1 MFKQRFILGS
11 ALAFMLTACGGDGGG
26 SVTGNNGASGS
37 GGKQTVDDG
46 KGGKVTVS
54 KNPTVKTP
62 ALGTGSGDSFTT
74 GALTIS
80 STTLSAGGTAN
91 VSANIVDAGN
101 GNALVKKKY
110 RVSFGSTCADRDP
123 ARAEFSKK
131 SLDVSSGN
139 VSVTYKAKG
148 CSGTDVVTF
157 KLYEA
162 SGTDSTDG
170 EVLALATGNIKVA
183 PPEVGTIDFV
193 ELTNPAMS
201 MQKIA
206 NKVLPSSTSV
216 SFAVRDKNANP
227 IEGKTVE
234 FELSNTAGGIELA
247 TSSAITN
254 ESGVATV
261 IVTPGTTH
269 AITRVKATT
278 LSSDGSTK
286 IFTSSLPIS
295 ITTGLADQESFD
307 MSADV
312 FNPGA
317 YDVNNVEVKVTV
329 NAADHFN
336 NPVPDGTIINFTAE
350 SGLIPSSCQT
360 EGGVCTVSW
369 KSSGTIPGEHAP
381 GLGRVNEEENGQTIK
396 GMTTI
401 LAYTEGESDF
411 SDKNSNGLF
420 DDGES
425 FTAFGEAFRDDNNDG
440 IYTPNSEDHFDI
452 KNVGTRDGAPTKYQG
467 SLCSESAKDKGHCAE
482 LMHVRDSL
490 RIVQSVV
497 KSPFSI
503 SLFDSSGNVVS
514 SPINVNKLN
523 GNITVVVRDVNG
535 NIPPAGTSVSFS
547 ADGYNISGDSG
558 DVPNSTGFLGTVAAG
573 MPKRGAKYDIGLKV
587 DSLETIPTSCNQKK
601 TTFEVSVSL
610 KSGSVQKSA
619 FCILPYGKA
628 SALSG
633 VRALL
638 FKTDGTA
645 ITNTSGLDASDLN
658 NEFIVILQGENNT
671 PPPSGITLSFNS
683 LVTSTTPS
691 DTTFVPNPVGA
702 MPTIGARYNVT
713 INTPNSLTAACSD
726 FIISATDSNVN
737 PAVTQ
742 VVQTRCM
749 KQ

>member
-1 MFKQRFILGS
+1 MLKQRFILGS

-26 SVTGNNGASGS
+26 SVTGNSGAAGS

-80 STTLSAGGTAN
+80 NTTLSAGGTAN

-110 RVSFGSTCADRDP
+110 RVGFGSTCADRDP
-123 ARAEFSKK
+123 ARAEFSKEK
-131 SLDVSSGN
+131 LDVSSGN

-162 SGTDSTDG
+162 SGAKGAQG

-234 FELSNTAGGIELA
+234 FALSNTAGGIELA

-278 LSSDGSTK
+278 TANDGTTK

-295 ITTGLADQESFD
+295 ITSGLADQESFD
-307 MSADV
+307 ISADV

-317 YDVNNVEVKVTV
+317 YDINNVEVKVTV
-329 NAADHFN
+329 NAGDHFN
-336 NPVPDGTIINFTAE
+336 NPVPNGTVINFTAE
-350 SGLIPSSCQT
+350 SGLIDPFCET
-360 EGGVCTVSW
+360 DKGVCQVIW
-369 KSSGTIPGEHAP
+369 KSSGTRPGNHAA
-381 GLGRVNEEENGQTIK
+381 GLGKVNEEEGGQTIK

-425 FTAFGEAFRDDNNDG
+425 FTAFGEAFRDDNNDAV
-440 IYTPNSEDHFDI
+440 YNQASEDHFDI
-452 KNVGTRDGAPTKYQG
+452 KNAGTRDDAPTKYQG
-467 SLCSESAKDKGHCAE
+467 SLCSDAAKDAGHCAE
-482 LMHVRDSL
+482 LMHVRNSL
-490 RIVQSVV
+490 RIVQSVAGT
-497 KSPFSI
+497 SPTIKVFQRSNGAAI
-503 SLFDSSGNVVS
+503 T
-514 SPINVNKLN
+514 
-523 GNITVVVRDVNG
+523 GNIDISDTGGNLYVVLQDPNG
-535 NIPPAGTSVSFS
+535 NIPPKGTTVSF
-547 ADGYNISGDSG
+547 AAEGYKVFGNSGEVSNSIGFISDAMGD
-558 DVPNSTGFLGTVAAG
+558 
-573 MPKRGAKYDIGLKV
+573 MPKRGALYSVSVRVGK
-587 DSLETIPTSCNQKK
+587 DSPADNASNQCGAEK
-601 TTFEVSVSL
+601 TTFEVSVSGGL
-610 KSGSVQKSA
+610 LPQTKAQ
-619 FCILPYGKA
+619 FC
-628 SALSG
+628 
-633 VRALL
+633 LL
-638 FKTDGTA
+638 
-645 ITNTSGLDASDLN
+645 
-658 NEFIVILQGENNT
+658 
-671 PPPSGITLSFNS
+671 
-683 LVTSTTPS
+683 
-691 DTTFVPNPVGA
+691 
-702 MPTIGARYNVT
+702 R
-713 INTPNSLTAACSD
+713 
-726 FIISATDSNVN
+726 
-737 PAVTQ
+737 
-742 VVQTRCM
+742 
-749 KQ
+749 

>member
-26 SVTGNNGASGS
+26 SVTGNNSASGS

-131 SLDVSSGN
+131 TLDVSSGN

-162 SGTDSTDG
+162 SGTDGAQG

-254 ESGVATV
+254 EAGVATV

-269 AITRVKATT
+269 ATTRVKATT
-278 LSSDGSTK
+278 TANDGNTK

-295 ITTGLADQESFD
+295 ITSGLPDQESFD
-307 MSADV
+307 ISADV

-317 YDVNNVEVKVTV
+317 YDINNVEVKVTV
-329 NAADHFN
+329 NAGDHFN
-336 NPVPDGTIINFTAE
+336 NPVPNGTVINFTAE
-350 SGLIPSSCQT
+350 SGLIDPFCET
-360 EGGVCTVSW
+360 DKGVCQVTW
-369 KSSGTIPGEHAP
+369 KSSGTRPGNHVS
-381 GLGRVNEEENGQTIK
+381 GLGRVNEEEDGQTIK

-401 LAYTEGESDF
+401 LAYTEGESSF

-425 FTAFGEAFRDDNNDG
+425 FTAFGEVFRDDNKDG
-440 IYTPNSEDHFDI
+440 TYNAESEDHFDI
-452 KNVGTRDGAPTKYQG
+452 KNAGTRDAAPTKYQG
-467 SLCSESAKDKGHCAE
+467 SLCSDAAKDAGHCAE

-490 RIVQSVV
+490 RIVQSVAGT
-497 KSPFSI
+497 SPTIKVFQRSNGAEI
-503 SLFDSSGNVVS
+503 TGDIDVSDTGGNLYVVLQD
-514 SPINVNKLN
+514 P
-523 GNITVVVRDVNG
+523 NG
-535 NIPPAGTSVSFS
+535 NIPPKGTTVSF
-547 ADGYNISGDSG
+547 AAEGYKVFGNSG
-558 DVPNSTGFLGTVAAG
+558 DVSNSTGFISGATG
-573 MPKRGAKYDIGLKV
+573 DMPKRGALYSVSIRVGK
-587 DSLETIPTSCNQKK
+587 DSPAAGAGNVCGAEK
-601 TTFEVSVSL
+601 TTFEVSVSGGL
-610 KSGSVQKSA
+610 LPQTKAQ
-619 FCILPYGKA
+619 FC
-628 SALSG
+628 
-633 VRALL
+633 LL
-638 FKTDGTA
+638 
-645 ITNTSGLDASDLN
+645 
-658 NEFIVILQGENNT
+658 
-671 PPPSGITLSFNS
+671 
-683 LVTSTTPS
+683 
-691 DTTFVPNPVGA
+691 
-702 MPTIGARYNVT
+702 R
-713 INTPNSLTAACSD
+713 
-726 FIISATDSNVN
+726 
-737 PAVTQ
+737 
-742 VVQTRCM
+742 
-749 KQ
+749 

>member
-269 AITRVKATT
+269 ATTRVTATT
-278 LSSDGSTK
+278 TANDGTTK
-286 IFTSSLPIS
+286 INTLSLPIS
-295 ITTGLADQESFD
+295 ITTGLPDQNSFD
-307 MSADV
+307 LVVDV
-312 FNPGA
+312 FNPDT
-317 YDVNNVEVKVTV
+317 YDTSGVEVNATV
-329 NAADHFN
+329 YASDHFN
-336 NPVPDGTIINFTAE
+336 NPVPDGTMINFIAE
-350 SGLIPSSCQT
+350 SGQIPGSCEIAGGKCSVKWVSSGDRPSGDECLIPDGGRCTT
-360 EGGVCTVSW
+360 ETV
-369 KSSGTIPGEHAP
+369 
-381 GLGRVNEEENGQTIK
+381 K

-401 LAYTEGESDF
+401 LAYAEGESNF
-411 SDKNSNGLF
+411 VDKNSNGLYDKDESYESF
-420 DDGES
+420 EEAFLDNNFNGKRDDGE
-425 FTAFGEAFRDDNNDG
+425 ENL
-440 IYTPNSEDHFDI
+440 DI
-452 KNVGTRDGAPTKYQG
+452 KNFGSHDGAPSKYQG
-467 SLCSESAKDKGHCAE
+467 SLCSQDAIDDGHCAE
-482 LMHVRDSL
+482 LVHVRDSI
-490 RIVQSVV
+490 RIVQSSSRTSPTIKLFNKSGAEITSTIDIGDTGGEFFVV
-497 KSPFSI
+497 
-503 SLFDSSGNVVS
+503 LQDE
-514 SPINVNKLN
+514 
-523 GNITVVVRDVNG
+523 NG
-535 NIPPAGTSVSFS
+535 NIPPKGTSVSFS
-547 ADGYNISGDSG
+547 AEGFELFGAKG
-558 DVPNSTGFLGTVAAG
+558 DVPNSAG
-573 MPKRGAKYDIGLKV
+573 VINNAVGSIPKRGALYPVQVSNK
-587 DSLETIPTSCNQKK
+587 DS
-601 TTFEVSVSL
+601 
-610 KSGSVQKSA
+610 
-619 FCILPYGKA
+619 
-628 SALSG
+628 
-633 VRALL
+633 
-638 FKTDGTA
+638 TA
-645 ITNTSGLDASDLN
+645 T
-658 NEFIVILQGENNT
+658 
-671 PPPSGITLSFNS
+671 
-683 LVTSTTPS
+683 
-691 DTTFVPNPVGA
+691 
-702 MPTIGARYNVT
+702 
-713 INTPNSLTAACSD
+713 ACSD
-726 FIISATDSNVN
+726 KKSTFK
-737 PAVTQ
+737 VT
-742 VVQTRCM
+742 VTGGAFRDTSKRYCLIP
-749 KQ
+749 